1 MKDMNGVKQTLTTE
15 GIRSLFK
22 NNFDLANY
30 AIRLARFYIKSG
42 HEIHLGKL
50 LTEVKRNPNEQYLE
64 DLKELE
70 TREES

>member
-1 MKDMNGVKQTLTTE
+1 MKESHIIKQTLTTE
-15 GIRSLFK
+15 AIRGLFK

-42 HEIHLGKL
+42 HEVNLTKL

>member
-1 MKDMNGVKQTLTTE
+1 MKESQVIKHQLTTE
-15 GIRSLFK
+15 AIRSLFK

-42 HEIHLGKL
+42 HEINLTKL
-50 LTEVKRNPNEQYLE
+50 LTEVKRNPNEDYLE

-70 TREES
+70 TREEA